1 MVDNEN
7 IIMDYWYNIS
17 TTHFTYNC
25 SVDCSNPYWRV
36 YNGNTILGLVDSGF
50 DITYYPHSKTNPILF
65 IAKMGVLNRTLIFS
79 REKQTTL

>member
-1 MVDNEN
+1 MVNNEN

-36 YNGNTILGLVDSGF
+36 YNGNTILGLVDSCF
-50 DITYYPHSKTNPILF
+50 DNTHNSHNKNNKIYILTP
-65 IAKMGVLNRTLIFS
+65 N
-79 REKQTTL
+79 